1 MNDWFTKTSH
11 THLRNWTEEKPPW
24 PSKTAA
30 KEKPSRGSL
39 GRRMISSSISSR
51 GPCKA
56 TDPHLIAG
64 ASVKDDDGASIAMA
78 EQHPL
83 LLLLLLMLLKLNFLW
98 LWRFCLE
105 LERVLLWLW
114 LWSLLKR
121 LNLCVCGL
129 DNAIG
134 KVKLIQSLKT
144 LKVRLER
151 VSCVVVVFGGR
162 WG

>member
-1 MNDWFTKTSH
+1 
-11 THLRNWTEEKPPW
+11 
-24 PSKTAA
+24 
-30 KEKPSRGSL
+30 
-39 GRRMISSSISSR
+39 MISSSISSR

-78 EQHPL
+78 EQLPL
-83 LLLLLLMLLKLNFLW
+83 LLLLLLMLVKLYFLCG
-98 LWRFCLE
+98 FCLE
-105 LERVLLWLW
+105 LERVLVWLW

-151 VSCVVVVFGGR
+151 VSCVVVVFGGKGVR
-162 WG
+162 